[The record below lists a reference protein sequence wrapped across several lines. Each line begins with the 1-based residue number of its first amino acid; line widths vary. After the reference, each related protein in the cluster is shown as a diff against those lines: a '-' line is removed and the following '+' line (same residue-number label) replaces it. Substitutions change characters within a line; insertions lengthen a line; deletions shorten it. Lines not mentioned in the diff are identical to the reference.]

1 MFDPAELSEETSS
14 DLKISE
20 MLRKK
25 MELRLKL
32 NYEDENDLV
41 QEPAIISSNKFV
53 PAVTKPVPPLSSLQ
67 SDEYKLKLVD

>member
-1 MFDPAELSEETSS
+1 
-14 DLKISE
+14 

-32 NYEDENDLV
+32 NYEDENDLI
-41 QEPAIISSNKFV
+41 QEPAIISNNKFV
-53 PAVTKPVPPLSSLQ
+53 PAVTKPIPPQSSLQ